1 MKRVLLIV
9 VGAAVAAVSAVVAK
23 RRIRPAS
30 H

>member
-1 MKRVLLIV
+1 MKRVLIVV
-9 VGAAVAAVSAVVAK
+9 VGAVVAAVSAVVAK